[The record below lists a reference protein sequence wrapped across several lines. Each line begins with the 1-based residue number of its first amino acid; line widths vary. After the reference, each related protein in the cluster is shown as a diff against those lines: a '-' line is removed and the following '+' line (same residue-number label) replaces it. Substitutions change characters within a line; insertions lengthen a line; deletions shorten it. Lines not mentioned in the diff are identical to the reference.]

1 MHEFSTYEYVV
12 AKKNDAASVI
22 KKVLAILGYILAG
35 LVILVA
41 FTLLHVPQFIAFAP
55 IAVLALWF
63 FTWRYLNVEY
73 EYSMTSGVITF
84 TKILGGRSR
93 RQILELT
100 IKEMKEIRPFEDGA
114 KEHLETLG
122 LKNDYVLVSDID
134 SPDVYYAVFEN
145 DKSELEVVYFEAT
158 KKALSIFKFYNPSST
173 KVIEVSK

>member
-1 MHEFSTYEYVV
+1 MDTFFEQIVKKKKTAFEWGGIV
-12 AKKNDAASVI
+12 ATFIVA
-22 KKVLAILGYILAG
+22 AIL
-35 LVILVA
+35 
-41 FTLLHVPQFIAFAP
+41 
-55 IAVLALWF
+55 AVLVWVLNLPLLTPLLIVGILYGAWWLI
-63 FTWRYLNVEY
+63 TGLNVEY

-100 IKEMKEIRPFEDGA
+100 IKEMKEIRPFEEGA